1 MSKLRVHD
9 MAGEFGISADEV
21 ITLLRQM
28 DVPVRSH
35 LSLLTDDQVSR
46 VRARWEREKRSRVE
60 VAQPPAPAAASRRRR
75 AAAAAAPPPPS
86 EATERAPV
94 VRRRRAADITP
105 PVEPTEGVQP
115 PDTGA
120 VEVNADIVRDVPS
133 TRVATPAASS
143 AAIAIDSSVEVETPA
158 PLGDAIS
165 AGRGARKSTEKTA
178 EKATDR
184 ISPPAAGE
192 TVEKVDAS
200 STVSADAHVIVEPA
214 VSETAARSEDAAE
227 RKAAEAVADAPVS
240 TPTSE
245 MVAVEPSSADVE
257 QIDSTRSKEV
267 QTAAPAVVVEDAVT
281 APKQEPLSTTV
292 ADSAIEVAVIPS
304 PVETVSGA
312 LGTDKG
318 SPSER
323 KSDSRESSSVE
334 GSSVTPAPSADPST
348 AAKAALPADR
358 PRPRPVVPGA
368 PRARTRPSGGNA
380 PNFGSA
386 RPVASAAPGGGLNQG
401 QRRDDRRDDR
411 REDRKGGTGGGQT
424 PSAPPSTAPSSQP
437 SQRRGKKNKRGA
449 VDQEVVSANITKT
462 MTAMRGAPH
471 RGRAG
476 RRFGAEV
483 RAEMEE
489 QRAAAAERE
498 RKTVRVN
505 EFITVSELAQIL
517 GISATQ
523 IVGFAFKTLGLMVTI
538 NQRLDFDQIELIAGE
553 FGFQAVKESD
563 YAADVPESDEE
574 ERPEDMRPRPPVVTI
589 MGHVDHG
596 KTSLL
601 DYIRKANVVAGESGG
616 ITQHIG
622 AYNVEVAGGRRITF
636 LDTPGHE
643 AFTAMR
649 ARGAQVTDIVVIVIA
664 ADDQVMPQTIE
675 AISHAKSAG
684 VPIIIAINKVDLPTA
699 NIPKVKQDLLQHD
712 VVLEEF
718 GGTVLH
724 SEISAKKG
732 TGVGDLLD
740 QILLQADMLEL
751 KANPKR
757 RAIGSVI
764 EAQLDQGKGPVAT
777 VLVQNGTLRVG
788 DDYICGIH
796 SGRVRAMLDE
806 RGRSVKEA
814 GPAVPVQIL
823 GLTGVPMAGDQLL
836 VVDDASAAR
845 EIAQRRERLDR
856 EAKSRR
862 TSRSVVSLEDFMSQA
877 QAGQKRQLRLLI
889 KADQGGPAEALADA
903 LGQLSN
909 PEVEVEIV
917 HRGVGAIAESDILLA
932 KASGAII
939 IGFHVRP
946 DNNARSAAD
955 REGVDIRLYR
965 IIYEAV
971 ADVKAALEGMLRPE
985 EKEVVF
991 GEAEVRETFKVARI
1005 GTIAGCIVRS
1015 GLINRKGRVRV
1026 IRDGIELYDGTIA
1039 SLRRFKDDV
1048 TEVKE
1053 GYECGIGIEHFNDL
1067 KVGDVLECYRTEE
1080 IARTLDQANR
1090 S

>member
-21 ITLLRQM
+21 IALLRQM

-46 VRARWEREKRSRVE
+46 IRARWEREKRVRAE
-60 VAQPPAPAAASRRRR
+60 KAQPAAAVAPRRRRTGAAPEVPVPEPQPEVHTSSVRRRKKTDEELAAEEAEAAAARRVIEAAAPSEPVPVAVSAPPAAVAAPVAEPVVAEPVRPVREEPRPVRAPVVETPVAPVDAAPVSAAAPHVEPEVKPLVSAAVAPTPVTAAPVVPAPVAPAPVSPAPVVQAPVVPAPVVPAPAAV
-75 AAAAAAPPPPS
+75 APVITPVAVAPS
-86 EATERAPV
+86 APV
-94 VRRRRAADITP
+94 VADAA
-105 PVEPTEGVQP
+105 
-115 PDTGA
+115 A
-120 VEVNADIVRDVPS
+120 VVAPVPS
-133 TRVATPAASS
+133 
-143 AAIAIDSSVEVETPA
+143 
-158 PLGDAIS
+158 
-165 AGRGARKSTEKTA
+165 
-178 EKATDR
+178 
-184 ISPPAAGE
+184 
-192 TVEKVDAS
+192 
-200 STVSADAHVIVEPA
+200 
-214 VSETAARSEDAAE
+214 
-227 RKAAEAVADAPVS
+227 
-240 TPTSE
+240 PTS
-245 MVAVEPSSADVE
+245 S
-257 QIDSTRSKEV
+257 
-267 QTAAPAVVVEDAVT
+267 
-281 APKQEPLSTTV
+281 
-292 ADSAIEVAVIPS
+292 
-304 PVETVSGA
+304 
-312 LGTDKG
+312 
-318 SPSER
+318 
-323 KSDSRESSSVE
+323 
-334 GSSVTPAPSADPST
+334 
-348 AAKAALPADR
+348 LPPDR

-368 PRARTRPSGGNA
+368 PRPRPGGT

-386 RPVASAAPGGGLNQG
+386 RPVASAAPGGGLGQG
-401 QRRDDRRDDR
+401 QRRDDRRPTGAPGAPGQP
-411 REDRKGGTGGGQT
+411 GGQAGGGQ
-424 PSAPPSTAPSSQP
+424 SGQGGQGGQGGGQGGGQAGAMAAA
-437 SQRRGKKNKRGA
+437 SQRRGKKGKRGA
-449 VDQEVVSANITKT
+449 VDQEAVTANISKT
-462 MTAMRGAPH
+462 MTAMRGAATT
-471 RGRAG
+471 RGRGG
-476 RRFGAEV
+476 RRFGAEM
-483 RAEMEE
+483 REEAEA
-489 QRAAAAERE
+489 QRVAAVERE

-505 EFITVSELAQIL
+505 EFITVSELAQTL

-563 YAADVPESDEE
+563 YAADLQEKAEADDPVDL
-574 ERPEDMRPRPPVVTI
+574 RPRPPVVTI

-601 DYIRKANVVAGESGG
+601 DYIRKANVVAGEAGG

-622 AYNVEVAGGRRITF
+622 AYHVQVAEGKQITF

-664 ADDQVMPQTIE
+664 ADDQVMPQTVE

-684 VPIIIAINKVDLPTA
+684 VPIIIAINKVDLATA
-699 NIPKVKQDLLQHD
+699 NIAKVKQDLLQHE
-712 VVLEEF
+712 VVLEDF

-732 TGVGDLLD
+732 TGVAELLE
-740 QILLQADMLEL
+740 QILLQADILEL
-751 KANPKR
+751 KANPSR
-757 RAIGSVI
+757 RAVGSVV

-777 VLVQNGTLRVG
+777 VLVQNGTLKVG

-806 RGRSVKEA
+806 RGKQVKSA
-814 GPAVPVQIL
+814 GPAIPVQIL

-836 VVDDASAAR
+836 VVEDATAAR

-862 TSRSVVSLEDFMSQA
+862 TTRGIVSLEDFMSQA
-877 QAGQKRQLRLLI
+877 SAGQKRQLRLVI

-909 PEVEVEIV
+909 PEVQVEII

-946 DNNARSAAD
+946 DNNARAAAE
-955 REGVDIRLYR
+955 REGVDIKLYR

-985 EKEVVF
+985 SREVVY

-1015 GLINRKGRVRV
+1015 GIINRKGRVRV
-1026 IRDGIELYDGTIA
+1026 IRNGVEMYDGAIA

-1048 TEVKE
+1048 NEVKE
-1053 GYECGIGIEHFNDL
+1053 GYECGIGIENFNDV
-1067 KVGDVLECYRTEE
+1067 KNGDVFECYRTEE
-1080 IARTLDQANR
+1080 VARTLDQAAK